1 MLETGI
7 FHPVPIAS
15 APHFADVGQDDAN
28 AASDA

>member
-7 FHPVPIAS
+7 FILVPIAL